1 LIIVKAFSFKLHTL
15 MQLRK
20 ANREKALN
28 AYGKAVHESQQLEN
42 DLARKKSALESLQD
56 RIKQKR
62 SDYFF
67 GQEEESYQRNIGSF
81 KNDILSVHKSLKNSQ
96 EIREA
101 KRKLFLKAEAE
112 FKSLEKLRERQ
123 KVEHDQSEQKK
134 EESQNDHIISARFNY
149 NLKTSIS

>member
-1 LIIVKAFSFKLHTL
+1 MKAFSFKLHTL

-67 GQEEESYQRNIGSF
+67 GQEEESYQRNIASV

-112 FKSLEKLRERQ
+112 FKSLEKLREKQ

-134 EESQNDHIISARFNY
+134 EESQIDDIISARFNY